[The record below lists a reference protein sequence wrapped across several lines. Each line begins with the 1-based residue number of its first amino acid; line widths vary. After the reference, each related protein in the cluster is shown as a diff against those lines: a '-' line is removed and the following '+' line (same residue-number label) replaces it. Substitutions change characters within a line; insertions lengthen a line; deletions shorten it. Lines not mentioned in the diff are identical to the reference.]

1 MWFKNLL
8 IYRFTK
14 PFTLTAEEVNTK
26 LAEKCFAPC
35 NSQDVSSYGWAMP
48 LGNQG
53 SEYIHATNG
62 CIMIC
67 AQKQDKIL
75 PASVVNDVLAD
86 KIEEIKEAEDRIP
99 GRKERTEL
107 KEEITFS
114 LIPRA
119 FTRTNRVFA
128 YIAPEQGLL
137 VVNSGSHNR
146 AEELLN
152 FLRESLG
159 SLPLI
164 PVKAKNVAQH
174 QMTEWLTQGSAPTGF
189 ELGGECEL
197 RDKADESA
205 VIRCKNQ
212 NLCAS
217 EITNHIEAGMFV
229 NKIALRWTGDIEF
242 IVDDQLTIKRLN
254 FGDLIQDKI
263 GDVNTESAAEQ
274 FDVDFAIMSAEFA
287 KFIPAVLEAFGGE
300 DLSDIGEVITSAA

>member
-14 PFTLTAEEVNTK
+14 PFTLTAEEVNEK
-26 LAEKCFAPC
+26 LAEKSFTPC
-35 NSQDVSSYGWAMP
+35 NSQDVSSYGWTMP

-53 SEYIHATNG
+53 SEYIHAGNG

-75 PASVVNDVLAD
+75 PASVVNEVLAD
-86 KIEEIKEAEDRIP
+86 KIEEIKLAEDRVP

-107 KEEITFS
+107 KDEITFS

-119 FTRTNRVFA
+119 FTRSNRVFA

-137 VVNSGSHNR
+137 IVNAASHNK

-159 SLPLI
+159 SLPVI

-174 QMTEWLTQGSAPTGF
+174 QMTEWLIQGAAPVGF

-197 RDKADESA
+197 KDKADESS

-212 NLCAS
+212 NLCAA
-217 EITNHIEAGMFV
+217 EIGSHIQAGMFV
-229 NKIALRWTGDIEF
+229 NKLALRWTGDIEF
-242 IVDDQLTIKRLN
+242 VVDDQLTIKRLN

-274 FDVDFAIMSAEFA
+274 FDVDFAIMTAEFA
-287 KFIPAVLEAFGGE
+287 KFIPAVLGAFGGE
-300 DLSDIGEVITSAA
+300 DLSEQGEVISSAA